1 MPAVLLECTGPVV
14 GECLGH
20 LRNHKERR
28 VAGAEERGREV
39 QELRPDCMG
48 LLTALGPSGWG
59 RETWCVCPADRCGL
73 IGSR

>member
-1 MPAVLLECTGPVV
+1 MKEVGASQADVCRTFQAEVGVECTGPVV

-28 VAGAEERGREV
+28 VAGAEESGQEV

-48 LLTALGPSGWG
+48 
-59 RETWCVCPADRCGL
+59 
-73 IGSR
+73 